1 MSEYSSGLVMITH
14 HSYHLIPYIFHPKD
28 IWNPTHSISLICLYP
43 KGEVLATGEKFPY
56 IF

>member
-56 IF
+56 IV